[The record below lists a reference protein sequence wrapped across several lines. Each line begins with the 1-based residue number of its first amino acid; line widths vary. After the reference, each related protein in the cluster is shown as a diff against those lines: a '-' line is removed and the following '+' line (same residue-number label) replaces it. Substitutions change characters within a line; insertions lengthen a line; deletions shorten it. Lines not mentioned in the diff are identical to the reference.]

1 MTGSTPRALPALAL
15 ALALALGGAWAQQA
29 RPLADDPA
37 LEARVHSVAEHLRC
51 LVCQNETIAAS
62 RADLANDLRDQIRA
76 QLKEGR
82 SEEQIKQYMVD
93 RYGDFVLYTPPMRP
107 TTWLLWA
114 GPFVLLLAMIAWLV
128 RLLRSRRHEA
138 ATAPLSAAELTRAR
152 ALLGESPA
160 PTPPEG
166 EPAAAAAAAAK
177 AGPSAADKTT
187 GSTR

>member
-1 MTGSTPRALPALAL
+1 MPSVIRSRMHRALFAVVLAL
-15 ALALALGGAWAQQA
+15 TLGGAFGQEA

-37 LEARVHSVAEHLRC
+37 LEARVLGIAEHLRC

-93 RYGDFVLYTPPMRP
+93 RYGDFVLYTPPVRP

-114 GPFVLLLAMIAWLV
+114 GPFVLLLAMLAWLAW
-128 RLLRSRRHEA
+128 LLRSRRHEA
-138 ATAPLSAAELTRAR
+138 PAAPLGEAERARAR
-152 ALLGESPA
+152 ALLGEAPEADPASPK
-160 PTPPEG
+160 P
-166 EPAAAAAAAAK
+166 AK
-177 AGPSAADKTT
+177 AGAPTADKTT
-187 GSTR
+187 AGQVSGRAR